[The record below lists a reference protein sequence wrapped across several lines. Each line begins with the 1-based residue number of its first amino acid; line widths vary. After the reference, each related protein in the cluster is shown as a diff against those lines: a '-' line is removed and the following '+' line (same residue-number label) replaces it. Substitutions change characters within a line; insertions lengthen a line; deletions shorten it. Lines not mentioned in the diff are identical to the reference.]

1 MANLENKIP
10 EKRKP
15 SSKNRSQ
22 VEKRLGSVNTEPE
35 ETLWGSFHVVA
46 ERWMSDLIFFN
57 DEIRFL
63 RRLIDRFFI
72 WQVKE
77 QNIETTRMLASN
89 LAKMEKRKFT
99 IEQKVRTHFAH
110 LKNAFE
116 NPFSHNGQ
124 AYLDEHAELED
135 EMVQFVKEFRI
146 MKRNVFKVTEYVLES
161 EKLQSLFR
169 NSN

>member
-1 MANLENKIP
+1 MDLENKTP
-10 EKRKP
+10 EKRK
-15 SSKNRSQ
+15 SVSKSRLL
-22 VEKRLGSVNTEPE
+22 VEKRSRKVTIKAE
-35 ETLWGSFHVVA
+35 EALWGSFHVLA

-77 QNIETTRMLASN
+77 ENIETTRVLASN
-89 LAKMEKRKFT
+89 LARMEKRKFT
-99 IEQKVRTHFAH
+99 IEQKVRVHFFH
-110 LKNAFE
+110 LRSAFQ
-116 NPFSHNGQ
+116 NPFNHNGQ
-124 AYLDEHAELED
+124 AYMEEHAELED
-135 EMVQFVKEFRI
+135 EMAEFVKEFRT
-146 MKRNVFKVTEYVLES
+146 MKQNVFKVTEYVLES